1 MPDYRPPH
9 LDSTA
14 ERPQAPVPEAAEAPP
29 APVEAGPPEPQCRFS
44 QASLWQYQL
53 QYYREAGVDVW
64 RSGTVPSLI
73 SNNAA
78 MARIWADTICAWLHD
93 HEETLDLNEPLY
105 VIELGAGA
113 GRLAFL
119 ILKALSARRPTDP
132 LLRKVKLKYVLT
144 DIAEGTV
151 DFWRNHPPL
160 RPFHDNGSLD
170 VAEWSPTSGEPLKL
184 SKRRAPLSALRNPPI
199 VIANYLIDSLPADVF
214 AVENATLFEHMVTL
228 TPLVDSFP
236 KMEFDNV
243 PAGAEPYG
251 DPSLDSML
259 QFYRRKL
266 TKGLFV
272 FPIDAL
278 KAFENMERLFGPEM
292 MILVAD
298 MGSSRVGAFED
309 ITQWHPSFF
318 DGAMAVDCN
327 FHALGHWVKE
337 RGGTFL
343 DPDDVRSSFRI
354 GAYVLGKTPPLHHVQ
369 RTLRPA
375 MQSFGPFDMMNL
387 VMLEQGERVNMGRLL
402 AAVHL
407 SEHDPLV
414 FGHLAPFF
422 DDALMMDGSV
432 TETDAVTV
440 VKAMQKV
447 IANDYGLGDSAGLAY
462 AIARLA
468 HRIGAYELA
477 IWGYETTMAHL
488 GDDVDLLMNIGWC
501 EQALGQRKAA
511 IATLRRVIHI
521 EPMNQDAIATLRK
534 LTK

>member
-337 RGGTFL
+337 RGGTVPGHL
-343 DPDDVRSSFRI
+343 PELSSVDAERF
-354 GAYVLGKTPPLHHVQ
+354 GVAVCTVDGQ
-369 RTLRPA
+369 
-375 MQSFGPFDMMNL
+375 QFSFGDANIKVPLMQTIKPL
-387 VMLEQGERVNMGRLL
+387 LCVRLRTSACGCGCVNVAVWMAVCRCVCHCVCLAVSVSMSVCVCCVVEVVVCGR
-402 AAVHL
+402 
-407 SEHDPLV
+407 
-414 FGHLAPFF
+414 AP
-422 DDALMMDGSV
+422 
-432 TETDAVTV
+432 
-440 VKAMQKV
+440 
-447 IANDYGLGDSAGLAY
+447 
-462 AIARLA
+462 
-468 HRIGAYELA
+468 
-477 IWGYETTMAHL
+477 
-488 GDDVDLLMNIGWC
+488 
-501 EQALGQRKAA
+501 
-511 IATLRRVIHI
+511 
-521 EPMNQDAIATLRK
+521 
-534 LTK
+534 